1 MVKQQYRMPEEVIMR
16 EVGEDTLLLNTQ
28 THQYYTLNLIGTKIL
43 KLLTDT
49 PSVDN
54 VVEHIHTEY
63 EASKEQIRNDIEG
76 LIVELQKH
84 KLLEL
89 I

>member
-1 MVKQQYRMPEEVIMR
+1 MIVKQYRTPEEVIMR

-28 THQYYTLNLIGTKIL
+28 THQYYTLNMIGTRII
-43 KLLTDT
+43 KLLTVN

-54 VVEHIHTEY
+54 VVDHIHMEY
-63 EASKEQIRNDIEG
+63 DASEAQIRKDVEG
-76 LIVELQKH
+76 LIIKLQKH